1 MRQQLLVHISVT
13 CNDSYCQH
21 SMHQAQVRVY
31 TEIKPLLSSI
41 VENSSK
47 QKRNK
52 KFREMIQHSTEL
64 KVLNVNNL
72 YASYKFTNTC
82 VNANFFALIK
92 IHRDSN
98 NRASFNSCRLGSSLY
113 GITFE
118 ARVGFGNFY
127 LNEHRRINT

>member
-1 MRQQLLVHISVT
+1 MRQQLFVHISVT

-21 SMHQAQVRVY
+21 SMRQAQVRVY

-47 QKRNK
+47 QKRDK

-64 KVLNVNNL
+64 KVSNVINL
-72 YASYKFTNTC
+72 YASYKFTNTS
-82 VNANFFALIK
+82 VDANFFALIK
-92 IHRDSN
+92 IHRNSNDS
-98 NRASFNSCRLGSSLY
+98 ASFDSCRLGSSLY

-127 LNEHRRINT
+127 LNKHRRINT

>member
-1 MRQQLLVHISVT
+1 MRQQVFVHISVT
-13 CNDSYCQH
+13 RNDRYYQH

-82 VNANFFALIK
+82 VNANLFALIK

>member
-1 MRQQLLVHISVT
+1 MRQQVFVHISVT
-13 CNDSYCQH
+13 RNDRYYQH
-21 SMHQAQVRVY
+21 SMRQAQVRVY

-47 QKRNK
+47 QKRDK

-92 IHRDSN
+92 IHRNSN
-98 NRASFNSCRLGSSLY
+98 NSTSFNSCRLGSALY